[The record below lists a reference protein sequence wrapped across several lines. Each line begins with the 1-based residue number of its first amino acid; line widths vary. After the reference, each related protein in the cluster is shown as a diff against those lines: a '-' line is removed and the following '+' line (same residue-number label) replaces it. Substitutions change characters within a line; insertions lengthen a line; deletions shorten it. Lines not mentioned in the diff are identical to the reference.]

1 MVDRRRVLLVACGGA
16 VGATL
21 RWAVLHL
28 GEGSFRPALLAV
40 NVAGCLVLGAA
51 VAREGPIGTSR
62 HRWLH
67 DALAVG
73 FCGGLTTFSTLAIE
87 VADLGRDGNAG
98 FAAWY
103 LGASVVLGLAAVMFG
118 AAFAG
123 RPLALEEP
131 LEGEP

>member
-1 MVDRRRVLLVACGGA
+1 MDRRRLVLIAAGGA

-21 RWAVLHL
+21 RWTVLQL
-28 GEGSFRPALLAV
+28 SEGSFRPALLAV
-40 NVAGCLVLGAA
+40 NVVGCAVLGAA

-73 FCGGLTTFSTLAIE
+73 FCGGLTTFSTLAVE
-87 VADLGRDGNAG
+87 VAELGRDGRAG

-103 LGASVVLGLAAVMFG
+103 LGASVVLGIAAVLFG

-123 RPLALEEP
+123 RPLALEDP